1 MLINS
6 NIFLWGVKLVI
17 FCKLFTN
24 KNSKILSNIKKSYQ
38 QVAILSSRRARVRVV
53 LAARCAGLE
62 ARRAAE
68 SAETAQR
75 TISVTK

>member
-1 MLINS
+1 MLINT

-38 QVAILSSRRARVRVV
+38 QVAFSSSRRARARVV
-53 LAARCAGLE
+53 LTARGAGFNPH
-62 ARRAAE
+62 RAAE
-68 SAETAQR
+68 IAEAER
-75 TISVTK
+75 RII

>member
-1 MLINS
+1 MLINT

-38 QVAILSSRRARVRVV
+38 QVAFSSSRRARVRQG
-53 LAARCAGLE
+53 LSARGAGFE

-68 SAETAQR
+68 TAEAAQR
-75 TISVTK
+75 I